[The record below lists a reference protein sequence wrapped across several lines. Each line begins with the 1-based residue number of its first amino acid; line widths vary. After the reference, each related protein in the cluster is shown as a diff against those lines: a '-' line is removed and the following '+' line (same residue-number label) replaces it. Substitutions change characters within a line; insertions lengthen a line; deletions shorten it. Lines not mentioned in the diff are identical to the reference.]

1 MTLSFLPGQIVQVLN
16 LNLEE
21 YLPKLYETYKKVVT
35 FSRLSD
41 LYQGNVFSDDGNL
54 VFIIHNVDVPLSWE
68 RYSNNVTLLWDVKLI
83 DCKLPVIN
91 GERLRRSN
99 QDKEYQRLLED
110 LIKGIYSEV
119 SVDTIIQFFER
130 VIVSVGLIVKKI
142 LNKDR
147 LFFMDPKEFELTQTA
162 LSSKEMSIAS
172 LMMVM
177 GEVDIIEVRT
187 WLNKLI
193 NLTS

>member
-21 YLPKLYETYKKVVT
+21 CLPKLYETYKKVVT
-35 FSRLSD
+35 FSKLSD

-54 VFIIHNVDVPLSWE
+54 VFVIHNVDVPLSWE

-91 GERLRRSN
+91 EGKLRFN

-110 LIKGIYSEV
+110 LIKGIYSDV
-119 SVDTIIQFFER
+119 SIDTIIQFFER

-147 LFFMDPKEFELTQTA
+147 LFFMDPKEFKLTQVA
-162 LSSKEMSIAS
+162 LSSREMSIAS
-172 LMMVM
+172 LMMIM

-193 NLTS
+193 NLVS